1 MTEHKAPKTKK
12 KPIAEPK
19 TMGEILDEALKRAGQ
34 QNQLPQTEKKVK
46 SFYCI
51 RRAGTFTVYVTNQSD
66 AQCGFKRH
74 PLFFYELKVVFNGE
88 APLSPDGFIIA
99 HEALDAFIQNT
110 TLYGTCETMQQT
122 FKESFESFLQDF
134 SISDQETDVYDE
146 FDGDDKS
153 DILFTHT
160 AGYRL
165 RIRPTPDSIA
175 YIDASV
181 LYDADCSYLLT
192 GV

>member
-1 MTEHKAPKTKK
+1 MT
-12 KPIAEPK
+12 
-19 TMGEILDEALKRAGQ
+19 
-34 QNQLPQTEKKVK
+34 NEKEVK

-51 RRAGTFTVYVTNQSD
+51 RRAGTFEVTQENQESI
-66 AQCGFKRH
+66 QCGFEYH
-74 PLFFYELKVVFNGE
+74 PMFFYELKVVFSGKT
-88 APLSPDGFIIA
+88 PLSSSGFIIA
-99 HEALDAFIQNT
+99 HEDLDEFIQDI
-110 TLYGTCETMQQT
+110 YFESTCERMQQT
-122 FKESFESFLQDF
+122 FREDFEDYLSKFRV
-134 SISDQETDVYDE
+134 SDQKRYTESN
-146 FDGDDKS
+146 GDDKS